1 MAAGQRTED
10 SMIAE
15 IPVIP
20 HKIEWQEYC
29 RSGSYRVPKSADLD
43 VLCLGSTIVY
53 APGREEA
60 VKLFKQA
67 FPKAFVAEP
76 KP

>member
-1 MAAGQRTED
+1 
-10 SMIAE
+10 
-15 IPVIP
+15 
-20 HKIEWQEYC
+20 
-29 RSGSYRVPKSADLD
+29 VPKSADLD
-43 VLCLGSTIVY
+43 VLCLGTTIVY

>member
-1 MAAGQRTED
+1 MAAGQRAED

-15 IPVIP
+15 V

-29 RSGSYRVPKSADLD
+29 RSGSYRVPKNADLD
-43 VLCLGSTIVY
+43 VLCLGTTIVY
-53 APGREEA
+53 ASCREEA